1 MLIVQYTEDTGK
13 DIRLFSNY
21 FQISYFNE
29 GNTIQSDKKGD
40 LNL

>member
-13 DIRLFSNY
+13 DIILFSNY
-21 FQISYFNE
+21 FQISHFTE
-29 GNTIQSDKKGD
+29 ANTIQNDKKHD